1 MSLCPSTRVRSTS
14 LREGRTSIAASA
26 DDEGGDAPVHE
37 HSLVTMYDN
46 AAVAADVPAGRVP
59 DQVADHGFGHLSETV
74 GRTTPP
80 SRDLGMECQSGSV
93 TQHDAEGV
101 YGATDVTLSL

>member
-1 MSLCPSTRVRSTS
+1 MRVRSTS
-14 LREGRTSIAASA
+14 LGEGHTSSTASA

-37 HSLVTMYDN
+37 HSLVTMYDDAN
-46 AAVAADVPAGRVP
+46 VAADIPAGRVP
-59 DQVADHGFGHLSETV
+59 DLVADYGFGHASEMV

-80 SRDLGMECQSGSV
+80 SRDLGMECQSGSA

-101 YGATDVTLSL
+101 YGATDVTLPL